1 MANTDRPRILCVDDD
16 PNVLEGLA
24 RTLRGHYIVETAN
37 EGTVAIE
44 MLNAAE
50 PFAVIMSDQR
60 MPQMTGTQFLAHARA
75 VAPSSVRVLLT
86 GQADMESAIDAVNE
100 GNIFRFL
107 TKPCSSDLL
116 LAALDS
122 CCQQYLLVTSEKVL
136 LEQTLHGSI
145 KALVEILSLAN
156 PLAFG
161 RATRVRKIVEELI
174 NRFQIRERWPVE
186 VAAMFS
192 QIGCVTLPPA
202 TLDKLYK
209 GEVLTGPEKV
219 MVDRMPTVVEK
230 CLSNIP
236 RMDSVV
242 TILRLAVCQ
251 FAHPKQRNG
260 IAIVGELPWGARAL
274 KSALDFD
281 SLEAGG
287 NPAEQPMA
295 VMRGREGWY
304 DPQLL
309 EAFAGM
315 RGISQEKTLM
325 LERMVKDV
333 TVGMT
338 FGEDLKSGKGLLLI
352 ARGQE
357 VTPALLERMRNFSA
371 ELAIREPVRMLLPN
385 PALVAAKEPAPVAK
399 DSAPA
404 VSRA

>member
-24 RTLRGHYIVETAN
+24 RTLRGHYVVETAN

-44 MLNAAE
+44 MLRTAE

-60 MPQMTGTQFLAHARA
+60 MPQMTGTQFLPHARA
-75 VAPSSVRVLLT
+75 VAPSSVRVL
-86 GQADMESAIDAVNE
+86 
-100 GNIFRFL
+100 
-107 TKPCSSDLL
+107 P
-116 LAALDS
+116 
-122 CCQQYLLVTSEKVL
+122 
-136 LEQTLHGSI
+136 
-145 KALVEILSLAN
+145 
-156 PLAFG
+156 
-161 RATRVRKIVEELI
+161 
-174 NRFQIRERWPVE
+174 
-186 VAAMFS
+186 
-192 QIGCVTLPPA
+192 
-202 TLDKLYK
+202 
-209 GEVLTGPEKV
+209 TGPEKV
-219 MVDRMPTVVEK
+219 MVDRMPTIVEK

-274 KSALDFD
+274 KIALDFD

-385 PALVAAKEPAPVAK
+385 PALVAAKEPLPVAK
-399 DSAPA
+399 NPAPA
-404 VSRA
+404 ISRA